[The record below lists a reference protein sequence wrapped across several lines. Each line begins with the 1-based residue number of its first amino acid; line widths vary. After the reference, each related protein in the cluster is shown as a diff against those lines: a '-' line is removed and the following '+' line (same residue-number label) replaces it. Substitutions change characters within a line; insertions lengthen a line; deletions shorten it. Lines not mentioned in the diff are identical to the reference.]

1 MPDFLQLYEDCC
13 GMLEKVVGTQGN
25 KKFLFVMVD
34 SLLWFKILLQR
45 APIPDSWK
53 QHIFTDDTAYLGDST
68 IVCLPQNKKDRN
80 KINW

>member
-34 SLLWFKILLQR
+34 SLL
-45 APIPDSWK
+45 
-53 QHIFTDDTAYLGDST
+53 
-68 IVCLPQNKKDRN
+68 
-80 KINW
+80 